1 VHPLE
6 SFSVYGTDSSYILFY
21 ARCCK
26 REKIV
31 YNIFVTCADRK
42 FWLFVGVYLHSL
54 QGVDTV
60 RTPTIPFIE
69 FLFPI
74 KNSYTH
80 YPPNPQYNIMCLHGG
95 GWRRKSKRWIYWKLH
110 MHVFSSIDSP
120 LLIGFLFQR
129 ALIGTD
135 DLHWPLGKR
144 RLCKGTVLAVNAN
157 EIEDLKQL
165 NTIGH
170 IKQTSHET
178 RKLDLC

>member
-1 VHPLE
+1 MHPLE
-6 SFSVYGTDSSYILFY
+6 SYSVYGTDSSYILFY
-21 ARCCK
+21 SRCCK

-31 YNIFVTCADRK
+31 YNIFVTCADQK
-42 FWLFVGVYLHSL
+42 FWLFVGVYTTLAAGRWH
-54 QGVDTV
+54 V
-60 RTPTIPFIE
+60 RTPTVPFIE

-80 YPPNPQYNIMCLHGG
+80 YPPNPQYNIMRLHGG

-110 MHVFSSIDSP
+110 MLQRIFQYLTCF
-120 LLIGFLFQR
+120 LLQR
-129 ALIGTD
+129 ALIGPD

-144 RLCKGTVLAVNAN
+144 CLCKGTVLAVYAN

-170 IKQTSHET
+170 MKQTSHET
-178 RKLDLC
+178 GKLDLG